1 MTENN
6 PNHNSSIEELCL
18 SMYTGKGSEGID
30 NIDTYLVAER
40 TLHGMINEAMLGK
53 GESAEEMIE
62 YINLML
68 IETSQ
73 GYARSVMTVKDQE
86 EIYQFAAVLLHHSL
100 LDIQDLVKSHQCDIP
115 IETSNVDDIAEA
127 FMEQAEDEELPEEL
141 SKMFEE
147 TYGAIHQDIINE
159 MLSCAP
165 YNENDL
171 RRERRAELKANLF
184 DIAKDATKV
193 ALGATAA
200 VVALRFLDHKS

>member
-1 MTENN
+1 
-6 PNHNSSIEELCL
+6 
-18 SMYTGKGSEGID
+18 
-30 NIDTYLVAER
+30 
-40 TLHGMINEAMLGK
+40 
-53 GESAEEMIE
+53 
-62 YINLML
+62 ML
-68 IETSQ
+68 IETSR

-100 LDIQDLVKSHQCDIP
+100 LDIQDLVNNHQCDIP

-147 TYGAIHQDIINE
+147 TYGAIHQDIIHE
-159 MLSCAP
+159 MLPCPP

-200 VVALRFLDHKS
+200 VLAVRFLDHKL

>member
-1 MTENN
+1 
-6 PNHNSSIEELCL
+6 
-18 SMYTGKGSEGID
+18 MYGQRVRGYRQQ
-30 NIDTYLVAER
+30 DTYLVAER

-53 GESAEEMIE
+53 GESAEEMIG

-68 IETSQ
+68 IETSR

-100 LDIQDLVKSHQCDIP
+100 LDIQDLVNNHQCDIP

-127 FMEQAEDEELPEEL
+127 FMEQAEDEDLPEEL

-200 VVALRFLDHKS
+200 VLAVRFLDHKL

>member
-18 SMYTGKGSEGID
+18 SMCTGKGSEGID

-53 GESAEEMIE
+53 GESAEEMIG

-68 IETSQ
+68 IETSR

-100 LDIQDLVKSHQCDIP
+100 LDIQDLVNNHQCDIP

-127 FMEQAEDEELPEEL
+127 FMEQAEDEELPAEL

-200 VVALRFLDHKS
+200 VLAVRFLDHKL